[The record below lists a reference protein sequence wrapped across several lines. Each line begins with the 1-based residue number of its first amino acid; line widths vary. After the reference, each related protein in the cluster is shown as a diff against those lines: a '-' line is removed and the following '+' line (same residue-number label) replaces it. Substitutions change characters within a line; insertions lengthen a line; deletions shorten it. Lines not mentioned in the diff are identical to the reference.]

1 MSIKERRIVVTVIAE
16 RPGAGHSH
24 KLWGTTR
31 VAPWAVLFCPFRA
44 LGHPASALSTA
55 TRIVLI

>member
-31 VAPWAVLFCPFRA
+31 ATPWVSMANYMNP
-44 LGHPASALSTA
+44 P
-55 TRIVLI
+55 